1 MKNIKKQNVLV
12 LVLAAIAAVAQAQG
26 VNNDTGTPMPN
37 MPAVA
42 TPSSTNPTAPVEG
55 KNSFTKAQAN
65 SRLSKAGF
73 SRISG
78 LVQGDDGI
86 WHATA
91 RKRKMTYKVSLDYQG
106 NITSKK

>member
-1 MKNIKKQNVLV
+1 MKKQNFLV
-12 LVLAAIAAVAQAQG
+12 LSLVAMAAVAQAQAM
-26 VNNDTGTPMPN
+26 NNDTSTSMPN

-55 KNSFTKAQAN
+55 KNSFTKDQAN

-73 SRISG
+73 SHISG
-78 LVQGDDGI
+78 LAKGDDGI